1 MIQAELKG
9 KLPEVENR
17 EDVLTSNV
25 LGLMKYLPPRKGIFK
40 ILSELKD
47 YSMDRNSLFDN
58 LKSQNI
64 NINDYDTVDYL
75 FWENSPKHGEPDL
88 ILIIKSPKQHLKELM
103 LCIEVKYFS
112 GKSRSGEYDQLMDYC
127 LSLENKDARKTYK
140 NPKIKKFNGIFLGLI
155 YLTYFSQ
162 YNSVREALREI
173 RKKGFND
180 YESNF
185 YELRWNDVTRVLSSS
200 ESKNKYENKLI
211 KDVVLLLKKKNLVD
225 FEGFTN
231 VSFSYK
237 FDKHVFLEA
246 LK

>member
-25 LGLMKYLPPRKGIFK
+25 LGLMKYLPPREGIFK

-47 YSMDRNSLFDN
+47 YSMNRNSLFDN

-75 FWENSPKHGEPDL
+75 FWENSAKYGEPDL

-173 RKKGFND
+173 RKKGFNH
-180 YESNF
+180 YESNL
-185 YELRWNDVTRVLSSS
+185 YELRWNDITRVLSSS

-225 FEGFTN
+225 FEGYSD
-231 VSFSYK
+231 V
-237 FDKHVFLEA
+237 
-246 LK
+246 